1 MLGKV
6 NEIAL
11 RAWARLEVLRIPL
24 RNERG
29 GMGVVEA
36 LLILGVGTIILMGTY
51 FLAKDPITNWWNK
64 YIMPQFPQ

>member
-11 RAWARLEVLRIPL
+11 RAYARLVVL
-24 RNERG
+24 RNEKG
-29 GMGVVEA
+29 IGTIET
-36 LLILGVGTIILMGTY
+36 LLILGVGTIILAGTY

-64 YIMPQFPQ
+64 YIVPQFPQ